1 MHAVVRGGGS
11 IGARHV
17 EVLRSLGLSV
27 DLWPVRPRPPAAGI
41 LDDQDGP
48 SACATADLVVVAT
61 DTGRHVGDALA
72 ALDAGADRVLVEKP
86 LSPTAADA
94 EPLVRHGRADR
105 VRVAAPLRGHR
116 AYAAV
121 LDLVGGA
128 SRPLSAHVSCQSWL
142 PDWRPGRDY
151 RESYSARADEGG
163 VLRDLVHE
171 LDYAT
176 ALLGRPELSWAA
188 LDRSGPLEM
197 SAEQAA
203 TLAWTTPAGDRV
215 LARLDYVSRPGRR
228 QLCLDGP
235 DLRLDWD
242 VLSHAVV
249 HVDAQGQRHERTYAD
264 DADRN
269 AVMARQARALLEEDP
284 GSAAPADPAAPPTLA
299 EALETVRLC
308 DRARGTDPPSAP
320 TRPDRRTP

>member
-27 DLWPVRPRPPAAGI
+27 DLWPVRPRPEADGVVGDDGGPA
-41 LDDQDGP
+41 
-48 SACATADLVVVAT
+48 ACATADLVVVAT
-61 DTGRHVGDALA
+61 DTGRHVADALV
-72 ALDAGADRVLVEKP
+72 ALDAGAARVLVEKP
-86 LSPTAADA
+86 LSPAAVDA
-94 EPLVRHGRADR
+94 DPLSRHDRADR

-116 AYAAV
+116 AYALV
-121 LDLVGGA
+121 LGLVRTA
-128 SRPLSAHVSCQSWL
+128 ARPLSAHVACQSWL

-151 RESYSARADEGG
+151 RESYSARAEEGG

-176 ALLGRPELSWAA
+176 ALLGPPDLSWAA

-197 SAEQAA
+197 PAEQAA
-203 TLAWTTPAGDRV
+203 TLAWTTPDDDRV

-228 QLCLDGP
+228 HLSLDGP

-242 VLSHAVV
+242 LLSHTVV
-249 HVDAQGQRHERTYAD
+249 HVSADGRRHEHAFAD
-264 DADRN
+264 DFDRN
-269 AVMARQARALLEEDP
+269 VVMARQAAAVLGDRSAEE
-284 GSAAPADPAAPPTLA
+284 DPAAPPTLP

-308 DRARGTDPPSAP
+308 DRARGADHRSTP
-320 TRPDRRTP
+320 TRPDRRTS